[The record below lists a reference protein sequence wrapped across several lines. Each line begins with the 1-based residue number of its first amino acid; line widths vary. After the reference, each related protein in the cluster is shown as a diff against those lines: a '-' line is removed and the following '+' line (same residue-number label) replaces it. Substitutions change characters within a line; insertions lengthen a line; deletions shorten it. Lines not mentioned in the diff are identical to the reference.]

1 MLAAVAILRYLLHEK
16 VLRERFLKE
25 LKNLSE
31 DSSLKPWER
40 VSAAIGIARFT
51 PGRDKDMEDTFR
63 QADTEMYNMK
73 KEMKAGKSSS

>member
-1 MLAAVAILRYLLHEK
+1 MHGKRDLLHVKE
-16 VLRERFLKE
+16 LRERFLKE
-25 LKNLSE
+25 TEALCG

-51 PGRDKDMEDTFR
+51 PGRDKDVEDTFR